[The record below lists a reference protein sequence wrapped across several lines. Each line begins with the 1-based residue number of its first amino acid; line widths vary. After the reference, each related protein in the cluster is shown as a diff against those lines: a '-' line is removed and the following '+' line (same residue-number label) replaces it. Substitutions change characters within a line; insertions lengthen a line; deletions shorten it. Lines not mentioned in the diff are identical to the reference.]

1 MEIIKDL
8 TQRGIL
14 KDVTNLEKFQNIDK
28 DAKIYSGFDPTA
40 ISLHL
45 GNYIQILTL
54 LRLKKA
60 GIKTLAIVG
69 GATGTIGDPTFR
81 STERIQLSN
90 DEVNKNKMNIIKQLE
105 SFGIE
110 VFDNLKFYENMNILD
125 FLREVGS
132 SINVAYMLNKDS
144 IAKRLENGLSFTEF
158 SYTIIQ
164 GWDFYELY
172 KNHNVHGQFGGSDQW
187 GNITSGLEII
197 SKKVSQDH
205 KAFAFTTNL
214 LTDQNG
220 NKFGKST
227 GGGNLWLDKNLTKPY
242 DMYQFLLNQPDAEI
256 EKLLNW
262 LTFLSYDEIKK
273 IMKDHENDPKLR
285 IAQKALGYE
294 VIKDIHGE
302 SEANKARSISKLLFD
317 KNIDLDSMKIEE
329 IEAIDNEIKTLELS
343 GDLNLVEEL
352 ISNKVIKSKREA
364 REFIEKGSLKLN
376 FEPISEDQKVNSKY
390 FENKYALLHVGKK
403 NVYIIKIK
411 TNK

>member
-164 GWDFYELY
+164 GW
-172 KNHNVHGQFGGSDQW
+172 
-187 GNITSGLEII
+187 
-197 SKKVSQDH
+197 
-205 KAFAFTTNL
+205 
-214 LTDQNG
+214 
-220 NKFGKST
+220 
-227 GGGNLWLDKNLTKPY
+227 
-242 DMYQFLLNQPDAEI
+242 
-256 EKLLNW
+256 
-262 LTFLSYDEIKK
+262 
-273 IMKDHENDPKLR
+273 
-285 IAQKALGYE
+285 
-294 VIKDIHGE
+294 
-302 SEANKARSISKLLFD
+302 
-317 KNIDLDSMKIEE
+317 
-329 IEAIDNEIKTLELS
+329 
-343 GDLNLVEEL
+343 
-352 ISNKVIKSKREA
+352 
-364 REFIEKGSLKLN
+364 
-376 FEPISEDQKVNSKY
+376 
-390 FENKYALLHVGKK
+390 
-403 NVYIIKIK
+403 
-411 TNK
+411 